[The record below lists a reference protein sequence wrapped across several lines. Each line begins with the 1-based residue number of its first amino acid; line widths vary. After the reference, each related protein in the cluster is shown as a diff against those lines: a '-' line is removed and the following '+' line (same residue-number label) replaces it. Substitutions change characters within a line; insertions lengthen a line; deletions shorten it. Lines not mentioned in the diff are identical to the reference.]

1 MIDSQRLM
9 YFLRSILVGYV
20 VILCISL
27 GTVTSDQLCG
37 GEARVGDFGDCD
49 DNNDS
54 VAESVDDDEPDDD
67 VLVMRMQARLE
78 GPTIVSLP
86 MMSDVAR
93 SLCDS
98 DSLFHPPRAAQF

>member
-1 MIDSQRLM
+1 M

-20 VILCISL
+20 AILCISL
-27 GTVTSDQLCG
+27 GMVSYFQDTVTPDQICG